1 MAIKKA
7 IQKAT
12 PPKKKAG
19 APAPKKRDAE
29 RDYSH
34 RSLMDKL
41 GVRDGQTIAVVG
53 VDDPN
58 FLDDLADSVPE
69 FCGGAPDRAC
79 DLIFYAV
86 SDRADLVEIK
96 NLARQLMRTGAIW
109 AVYPKRQPHLVRE
122 IDIIAT
128 AKAAGLVDNKVC
140 KFSETHTALR
150 LCIPVAK
157 R

>member
-1 MAIKKA
+1 MRKKTSA
-7 IQKAT
+7 ANS
-12 PPKKKAG
+12 KKKAV
-19 APAPKKRDAE
+19 AQAPKKRAAE

-34 RSLMDKL
+34 RALLDKL
-41 GVRDGQTIAVVG
+41 GVREGQSVAVVG

-58 FLDDLADSVPE
+58 FLDDLADRVPE
-69 FCGGAPDRAC
+69 FSGGAPDSAC

-86 SDRADLVEIK
+86 RDRADLAEIK
-96 NLARQLMRTGAIW
+96 NLARQIVRAGAIW
-109 AVYPKRQPHLVRE
+109 AVYPKGQPQIVRE
-122 IDIIAT
+122 MDIITT

>member
-1 MAIKKA
+1 MA

-12 PPKKKAG
+12 KKTTLPKKKVR
-19 APAPKKRDAE
+19 APE

-41 GVRDGQTIAVVG
+41 GVRDRQTIAVVG

-69 FCGGAPDRAC
+69 FCGGTPDRAC

-86 SDRADLVEIK
+86 RDRSDLVEVK
-96 NLARQLMRTGAIW
+96 NLARHLLRSGAIW
-109 AVYPKRQPHLVRE
+109 AVYPKGKPQLIRDV
-122 IDIIAT
+122 DIIAT
-128 AKAAGLVDNKVC
+128 AKAAGLIDNKVC

>member
-1 MAIKKA
+1 MATKKA
-7 IQKAT
+7 GKKT
-12 PPKKKAG
+12 TPKKKARQ
-19 APAPKKRDAE
+19 PE

-69 FCGGAPDRAC
+69 FCGGTPDRAC

-86 SDRADLVEIK
+86 SDRADLVEVK
-96 NLARQLMRTGAIW
+96 NLARQLLRSGAIW
-109 AVYPKRQPHLVRE
+109 AVYPKGKPQLIRDV
-122 IDIIAT
+122 DIIAT
-128 AKAAGLVDNKVC
+128 AKAAGLIDNKVC

>member
-1 MAIKKA
+1 MAIKKTTKKTTLA
-7 IQKAT
+7 
-12 PPKKKAG
+12 KKKVRE
-19 APAPKKRDAE
+19 PE

-34 RSLMDKL
+34 RLLMDKL

-53 VDDPN
+53 VEDPN
-58 FLDDLADSVPE
+58 FLDDLADRVPE
-69 FCGGAPDRAC
+69 FTGDIPDRAC

-86 SDRADLVEIK
+86 SDRADLVEMK
-96 NLARQLMRTGAIW
+96 NLARQLLRSGAIW
-109 AVYPKRQPHLVRE
+109 AVYPKGKPQLIRDV
-122 IDIIAT
+122 DIIAT
-128 AKAAGLVDNKVC
+128 AKAAGLIDNKVC

>member
-1 MAIKKA
+1 MALKKA
-7 IQKAT
+7 ARNSKAKSG
-12 PPKKKAG
+12 PAAKKT
-19 APAPKKRDAE
+19 REAE

-34 RSLMDKL
+34 RALLDKL

-69 FCGGAPDRAC
+69 FCGGAPDCAC

-109 AVYPKRQPHLVRE
+109 AVYPKGKPHLVRE
-122 IDIIAT
+122 IDVIAT